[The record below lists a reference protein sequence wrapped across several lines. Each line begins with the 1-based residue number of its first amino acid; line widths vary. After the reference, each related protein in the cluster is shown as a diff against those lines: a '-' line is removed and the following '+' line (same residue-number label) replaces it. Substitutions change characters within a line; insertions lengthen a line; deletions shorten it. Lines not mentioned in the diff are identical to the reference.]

1 MNFSD
6 KIKFQREQNHLTQKE
21 LAELV
26 GVSQRA
32 IAAYESS
39 GTIARISTMRKLAHA
54 LNVSYDYLKHD
65 EITDPS
71 YGIEKMDYIDEI
83 NGQLGD
89 VYKRQVYDS
98 YPAAFILFN
107 IFAKA
112 LFLSLLT

>member
-54 LNVSYDYLKHD
+54 YSAIALSISETRDSTTSSLIRCCVVQSFPTGTLLYW
-65 EITDPS
+65 E
-71 YGIEKMDYIDEI
+71 
-83 NGQLGD
+83 
-89 VYKRQVYDS
+89 QVY
-98 YPAAFILFN
+98 
-107 IFAKA
+107 
-112 LFLSLLT
+112 

>member
-39 GTIARISTMRKLAHA
+39 GTIARISTMRKLAHQA
-54 LNVSYDYLKHD
+54 LARIGV
-65 EITDPS
+65 P
-71 YGIEKMDYIDEI
+71 EKSETF
-83 NGQLGD
+83 GEEEEQC
-89 VYKRQVYDS
+89 S
-98 YPAAFILFN
+98 E
-107 IFAKA
+107 
-112 LFLSLLT
+112 

>member
-39 GTIARISTMRKLAHA
+39 GTIARISTMRKLAHGC
-54 LNVSYDYLKHD
+54 LFSN
-65 EITDPS
+65 E
-71 YGIEKMDYIDEI
+71 
-83 NGQLGD
+83 Q
-89 VYKRQVYDS
+89 
-98 YPAAFILFN
+98 AAISHVIL
-107 IFAKA
+107 
-112 LFLSLLT
+112 

>member
-39 GTIARISTMRKLAHA
+39 GTIARIQSFFVYVINILLLQMETASELGIIQ
-54 LNVSYDYLKHD
+54 SLK
-65 EITDPS
+65 
-71 YGIEKMDYIDEI
+71 
-83 NGQLGD
+83 
-89 VYKRQVYDS
+89 
-98 YPAAFILFN
+98 
-107 IFAKA
+107 
-112 LFLSLLT
+112 

>member
-1 MNFSD
+1 MLR
-6 KIKFQREQNHLTQKE
+6 IRELRLERDLTQKE

-71 YGIEKMDYIDEI
+71 YGIEKMDYIDEV
-83 NGQLGD
+83 NGQLG
-89 VYKRQVYDS
+89 KRSQGHQ
-98 YPAAFILFN
+98 
-107 IFAKA
+107 
-112 LFLSLLT
+112 